1 MPVPITTERL
11 VLRAFTLDDVSEIHA
26 HLYSDATAMRFIG
39 GPHTLERTR
48 QGIQTYI
55 DQQRRSGFSFWAVE
69 ERETGHLV
77 GEAGFYPLN
86 AVGPDVELGYAFGR
100 PWWGRGYATEVGR
113 AMLGEAFGALGLRR
127 VVAVAKR
134 ENTASRHVLEKLGF
148 QQRGERDAWGSRH
161 LFFVRERAES

>member
-1 MPVPITTERL
+1 MPVPITTARL
-11 VLRAFTLDDVSEIHA
+11 VLRAFTPDDVSEIHA
-26 HLYSDATAMRFIG
+26 HLYSDAAAMRFIG
-39 GPHTLERTR
+39 GPHTLARTR
-48 QGIQTYI
+48 QGIETYI
-55 DQQRRSGFSFWAVE
+55 AQQERAGFSFWAVE

-161 LFFVRERAES
+161 LFFVRERDEP